1 MEQSNSANKY
11 ELMAIVDAH
20 LSQDDKDAI
29 VKDVCDTVTKAKG
42 NSVNT
47 QIWFEKQKLSFE
59 IKKKTEG
66 TYYLINFEAPK
77 ASVASI
83 RGELRLKEQLL
94 RYLILEVEAFASKE
108 AAQV

>member
-1 MEQSNSANKY
+1 MEQSNPVKKY
-11 ELMAIVDAH
+11 ELMAIVDAN

-29 VKDVCDTVTKAKG
+29 VKEVCDTVSKAKG
-42 NSVNT
+42 NIVNT
-47 QIWFEKQKLSFE
+47 QVWFEKQKLTFE

-66 TYYLINFEAPK
+66 AYYLINFEAPK
-77 ASVASI
+77 SAVASI

-108 AAQV
+108 VAQV